1 MEAIG
6 WLFFDLG
13 STLIDE
19 SEVIKSRCDY
29 AIKEKKLNRDE
40 FMAKV
45 CEMAETSATAI
56 LAVAESYGVTLPPWN
71 NNLEKLYPETPAVL
85 EKLAQKYKLGII
97 ANQVEGT
104 QKRIDNWGIGKYFD
118 VVVASAEAGVAKPD
132 SAIFKIALEKSG
144 CKPENAAMI
153 GDRLDNDI
161 IPAKKLGMKTIW
173 VRQALAV
180 YQKVRN
186 DEEQPDFTIDSIRE
200 ITEVLLKKI
209 RILRNRNNTSETT
222 GSKVVLPYV
231 PGCPVCGG
239 QYI

>member
-1 MEAIG
+1 MKIT

-19 SEVIKSRCDY
+19 ADVLKSRCDY
-29 AIKEKKLNRDE
+29 AINAKNLNRDE
-40 FMAKV
+40 FMSKV
-45 CEMAETSATAI
+45 CEMAQTSATAVFT
-56 LAVAESYGVTLPPWN
+56 AAKFYGVTLPPWN
-71 NNLEKLYPETPAVL
+71 NSLEKLYPETLAVL

-104 QKRIDNWGIGKYFD
+104 QKRIDDWGIGKYFD

-180 YQKVRN
+180 YQEVRN
-186 DEEQPDFTIDSIRE
+186 DEEQPDFTIDSIGE
-200 ITEVLLKKI
+200 ITEILL
-209 RILRNRNNTSETT
+209 
-222 GSKVVLPYV
+222 
-231 PGCPVCGG
+231 
-239 QYI
+239 

>member
-1 MEAIG
+1 MKKIE

-13 STLIDE
+13 STLVDE

-29 AIKEKKLNRDE
+29 AIKEKNLNRDE

-45 CEMAETSATAI
+45 CEMAQTSATAVFT
-56 LAVAESYGVTLPPWN
+56 AAKFYGVTLPPWN
-71 NNLEKLYPETPAVL
+71 NSLEKFYPETPTVL

-104 QKRIDNWGIGKYFD
+104 QKRIDDWGIGKYFD

-132 SAIFKIALEKSG
+132 SAIFKIALEKAG

-173 VRQALAV
+173 VRQAFAV
-180 YQKVRN
+180 YQKIRN
-186 DEEQPDFTIDSIRE
+186 DEEHPDFTIDSIRE
-200 ITEVLLKKI
+200 ITEILL
-209 RILRNRNNTSETT
+209 
-222 GSKVVLPYV
+222 
-231 PGCPVCGG
+231 
-239 QYI
+239 

>member
-1 MEAIG
+1 MKIT

-19 SEVIKSRCDY
+19 TAVLKSRCDY
-29 AIKEKKLNRDE
+29 AINAKNLNRDE
-40 FMAKV
+40 FMSKV
-45 CEMAETSATAI
+45 CEMAQTSATAVFT
-56 LAVAESYGVTLPPWN
+56 AAKFYGVTLPPWN

-104 QKRIDNWGIGKYFD
+104 QKRINDWGIGKYFD

-144 CKPENAAMI
+144 CKPENAVMI

-173 VRQALAV
+173 VRQAFAV
-180 YQKVRN
+180 YQKIRN

-200 ITEVLLKKI
+200 ITEILLRK
-209 RILRNRNNTSETT
+209 
-222 GSKVVLPYV
+222 
-231 PGCPVCGG
+231 
-239 QYI
+239 

>member
-1 MEAIG
+1 MKIT

-19 SEVIKSRCDY
+19 TDVLKSRCDY
-29 AIKEKKLNRDE
+29 AINAKNLNRDE

-45 CEMAETSATAI
+45 CEMAQTSATAVFT
-56 LAVAESYGVTLPPWN
+56 AAKFYGVTLPPWN
-71 NNLEKLYPETPAVL
+71 NSLEKLYPETPAVL

-173 VRQALAV
+173 VRQAFAV
-180 YQKVRN
+180 YQKIRN
-186 DEEQPDFTIDSIRE
+186 DEEHPDFTIDSIGE
-200 ITEVLLKKI
+200 ITEILLRK
-209 RILRNRNNTSETT
+209 
-222 GSKVVLPYV
+222 
-231 PGCPVCGG
+231 
-239 QYI
+239 

>member
-1 MEAIG
+1 MKIT

-19 SEVIKSRCDY
+19 TDVLKSRCDY
-29 AIKEKKLNRDE
+29 AINAKNLNRDE

-45 CEMAETSATAI
+45 CEMAQTSATAVFT
-56 LAVAESYGVTLPPWN
+56 AAKFYGVTLPPWN
-71 NNLEKLYPETPAVL
+71 SSLEKLYPETPAVL

-104 QKRIDNWGIGKYFD
+104 QKRIDDWGIGKYFD
-118 VVVASAEAGVAKPD
+118 VVVASAEARVAKPD

-173 VRQALAV
+173 VRQAFAV
-180 YQKVRN
+180 YQKIRN
-186 DEEQPDFTIDSIRE
+186 DEEHPDFTIDSIRG
-200 ITEVLLKKI
+200 ITEILL
-209 RILRNRNNTSETT
+209 
-222 GSKVVLPYV
+222 
-231 PGCPVCGG
+231 
-239 QYI
+239 

>member
-1 MEAIG
+1 MKITC
-6 WLFFDLG
+6 LFFDLG

-19 SEVIKSRCDY
+19 TDVLKSRCDY
-29 AIKEKKLNRDE
+29 AINAKNLNRDE
-40 FMAKV
+40 FMSKV
-45 CEMAETSATAI
+45 CEMAQTSSTAVFT
-56 LAVAESYGVTLPPWN
+56 AAKFYGVTLPPWN
-71 NNLEKLYPETPAVL
+71 NNLEKLYPETPSVL

-104 QKRIDNWGIGKYFD
+104 QKRIDDWGIGKYFD

-132 SAIFKIALEKSG
+132 SAIFKIALEKAE
-144 CKPENAAMI
+144 CKPENAVMI

-173 VRQALAV
+173 VRQAFAV

-200 ITEVLLKKI
+200 ITEILLRK
-209 RILRNRNNTSETT
+209 
-222 GSKVVLPYV
+222 
-231 PGCPVCGG
+231 
-239 QYI
+239 

>member
-1 MEAIG
+1 MKIT

-19 SEVIKSRCDY
+19 TDVLKSRCDY
-29 AIKEKKLNRDE
+29 AINAKNLNRDE

-45 CEMAETSATAI
+45 CEMAQTSATAVFT
-56 LAVAESYGVTLPPWN
+56 AAKFYGVTLPPWN
-71 NNLEKLYPETPAVL
+71 NNLEKLYPETPSVL

-104 QKRIDNWGIGKYFD
+104 QKRIDDWGIGKYFD

-132 SAIFKIALEKSG
+132 SAIFKIALEKAE
-144 CKPENAAMI
+144 CKPENAVMI

-173 VRQALAV
+173 VRQAFAV

-186 DEEQPDFTIDSIRE
+186 DEEQPDFTIDSIGE
-200 ITEVLLKKI
+200 ITEILL
-209 RILRNRNNTSETT
+209 
-222 GSKVVLPYV
+222 
-231 PGCPVCGG
+231 
-239 QYI
+239 

>member
-1 MEAIG
+1 MKIT

-19 SEVIKSRCDY
+19 ADVLKSRCDY
-29 AIKEKKLNRDE
+29 AINAKNLNRDE

-45 CEMAETSATAI
+45 CEMAQTSATAVFT
-56 LAVAESYGVTLPPWN
+56 AAKFYGVTLPPWN
-71 NNLEKLYPETPAVL
+71 NNLEKLYPETLAVL

-173 VRQALAV
+173 VRQAYAV

-200 ITEVLLKKI
+200 ITEILL
-209 RILRNRNNTSETT
+209 
-222 GSKVVLPYV
+222 
-231 PGCPVCGG
+231 
-239 QYI
+239 

>member
-1 MEAIG
+1 MNEIT

-19 SEVIKSRCDY
+19 TDVLKSRCDY
-29 AIKEKKLNRDE
+29 AINAKNLNRDE

-45 CEMAETSATAI
+45 CEMAQTSATAVFT
-56 LAVAESYGVTLPPWN
+56 AAKFYGVTLPPWN

-104 QKRIDNWGIGKYFD
+104 QKRIDDWGIGKYFD

-144 CKPENAAMI
+144 CKPENAVMI

-173 VRQALAV
+173 IRQAFAV
-180 YQKVRN
+180 YQKIRN

-200 ITEVLLKKI
+200 ITEILL
-209 RILRNRNNTSETT
+209 
-222 GSKVVLPYV
+222 
-231 PGCPVCGG
+231 
-239 QYI
+239 

>member
-1 MEAIG
+1 MKNLDLAKDGTGTVMKDKIN

-13 STLIDE
+13 STLVDE
-19 SEVIKSRCDY
+19 TDVYKSRCDY
-29 AIKEKKLNRDE
+29 AINEKKLNRDE
-40 FMAKV
+40 FMEKV
-45 CEMAETSATAI
+45 REMAETSATAI
-56 LAVAESYGVTLPPWN
+56 FAAAKFYGVTLPPWN
-71 NNLEKLYPETPAVL
+71 NSLEKLYPETPAVL
-85 EKLAQKYKLGII
+85 EKLAQQYKLGII

-118 VVVASAEAGVAKPD
+118 VVVASAEVGVAKPD
-132 SAIFKIALEKSG
+132 SAIFKIALEKAG
-144 CKPENAAMI
+144 CKPENAVMI

-173 VRQALAV
+173 VRSALAV

-209 RILRNRNNTSETT
+209 RIEHE
-222 GSKVVLPYV
+222 
-231 PGCPVCGG
+231 
-239 QYI
+239 

>member
-1 MEAIG
+1 MKNLDLAKDGTGTVMEDKIN

-13 STLIDE
+13 STLVDE
-19 SEVIKSRCDY
+19 TDVYKSRCDY
-29 AIKEKKLNRDE
+29 AINEKKLNRDE
-40 FMAKV
+40 FMEKV
-45 CEMAETSATAI
+45 REMAETSATAI
-56 LAVAESYGVTLPPWN
+56 FAVAKFYGVTLPPWN
-71 NNLEKLYPETPAVL
+71 NSLEKLYPETPAVL

-132 SAIFKIALEKSG
+132 SAIFKIALEKAG
-144 CKPENAAMI
+144 CKPENAVMI

-209 RILRNRNNTSETT
+209 RIEHEQNF
-222 GSKVVLPYV
+222 
-231 PGCPVCGG
+231 
-239 QYI
+239 